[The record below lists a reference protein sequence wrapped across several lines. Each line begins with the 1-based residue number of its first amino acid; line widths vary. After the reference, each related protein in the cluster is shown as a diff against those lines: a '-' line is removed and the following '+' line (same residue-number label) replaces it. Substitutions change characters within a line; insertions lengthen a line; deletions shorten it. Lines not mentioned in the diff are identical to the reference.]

1 MKTLKFLLIA
11 CLKRSPKATRKTG
24 GFTLIELLVGVIL
37 AFLVITPLLGFMVNI
52 MNTDRQEQAKTNSDQ
67 ELQAAL
73 DYINRDVQQAV
84 YIYDK
89 DGVDAIRSQLPE
101 AAEMTP
107 VLVFWKRKLVEKS
120 NPINP
125 IDPADCRPAPT
136 ATTTGCNDAF
146 VYSLVAYYLIKDQST
161 TWSKAARIGRFEIHD
176 GVRKADG
183 DYVDPI
189 PNNSRVA
196 RSPDFQA
203 FDLTQGETLAEK
215 MNNWKTESQSNTNY
229 DTADLPESNILVDYI
244 DQTNTTDNPNLPS
257 EAEVCPDTAVGTDP
271 GWTQV
276 PNYNVV
282 SDTFKTY
289 SFYTC
294 VYSSKN
300 TARVFLRGNA
310 LARIEKN
317 NYTYNAQKSAF
328 FPKARLEVRGTGVL
342 SND

>member
-1 MKTLKFLLIA
+1 MKTLKFLLMA

-120 NPINP
+120 NPIVPTNTTGC
-125 IDPADCRPAPT
+125 IPAPT
-136 ATTTGCNDAF
+136 AATRDCNDAF

-183 DYVDPI
+183 DYVAEDDD
-189 PNNSRVA
+189 RVGK
-196 RSPDFQA
+196 SEDFQA

-215 MNNWKTESQSNTNY
+215 MNNWTTESGSNTSY

-257 EAEVCPDTAVGTDP
+257 EAEACPDTAVGTDP

-276 PNYNVV
+276 PDYNVV

-317 NYTYNAQKSAF
+317 NYTYTPQKSAF
-328 FPKARLEVRGTGVL
+328 FPKARVEVTGTGVL

>member
-1 MKTLKFLLIA
+1 MIKLLYI
-11 CLKRSPKATRKTG
+11 LLTPERQESKRVRKNG

-89 DGVDAIRSQLPE
+89 EGVEAISSQLPE
-101 AAEMTP
+101 GPDKTP

-120 NPINP
+120 NPIN
-125 IDPADCRPAPT
+125 IRTTDCTTAPT
-136 ATTTGCNDAF
+136 ECNDAF

-183 DYVDPI
+183 AYVDPDD
-189 PNNSRVA
+189 PRVGK
-196 RSPDFQA
+196 SEDFQA

-215 MNNWKTESQSNTNY
+215 MNSWTTESRSNTSY
-229 DTADLPESNILVDYI
+229 DTADLPESNILIDYI
-244 DQTNTTDNPNLPS
+244 DQTNTADANLPS
-257 EAEVCPDTAVGTDP
+257 EACPDTTVGNDP

-276 PNYNVV
+276 PDYDTV
-282 SDTFKTY
+282 SETFKTY

>member
-1 MKTLKFLLIA
+1 MKTLKFLLMA
-11 CLKRSPKATRKTG
+11 CLKRSPKATRKAG

-84 YIYDK
+84 YIYDQE
-89 DGVDAIRSQLPE
+89 GVEAIRSQLPE

-125 IDPADCRPAPT
+125 ADPADCTPAPT
-136 ATTTGCNDAF
+136 AATRDCNDAF

-176 GVRKADG
+176 GVRNADG
-183 DYVDPI
+183 DYVAEND
-189 PNNSRVA
+189 SRVGK
-196 RSPDFQA
+196 SPDFQA

-215 MNNWKTESQSNTNY
+215 MNSWKTESRSNTSY
-229 DTADLPESNILVDYI
+229 DTADLPERNILVDYI

-257 EAEVCPDTAVGTDP
+257 EAEVCPDTVVGTDP

-276 PNYNVV
+276 PDYNVV
-282 SDTFKTY
+282 TDTFKTY

-328 FPKARLEVRGTGVL
+328 FPKARVEVRGTGVL

>member
-1 MKTLKFLLIA
+1 
-11 CLKRSPKATRKTG
+11 
-24 GFTLIELLVGVIL
+24 
-37 AFLVITPLLGFMVNI
+37 MVNI

-84 YIYDK
+84 YIYDQE
-89 DGVDAIRSQLPE
+89 GVEAIRSQLPE

-120 NPINP
+120 NPIRAGDQGN
-125 IDPADCRPAPT
+125 IDRCKLQPT
-136 ATTTGCNDAF
+136 ATTTDCNDAF

-183 DYVDPI
+183 AYVDRDDP
-189 PNNSRVA
+189 RVGK
-196 RSPDFQA
+196 SPDFKA

-215 MNNWKTESQSNTNY
+215 MNSWKTESGTNDNY
-229 DTADLPESNILVDYI
+229 EPADLPERNILVDYI
-244 DQTNTTDNPNLPS
+244 DQTNTADANLPS
-257 EAEVCPDTAVGTDP
+257 EACPDTVVGTDP

-276 PNYNVV
+276 PDYDTV

-317 NYTYNAQKSAF
+317 NYTYTPQKSAF
-328 FPKARLEVRGTGVL
+328 FPRARVEVRGTGVL